1 MRSSAQL
8 ELVRPLSDDTSD
20 LAQPVVDESTQPARG
35 ILIAC
40 GLSLLIWV
48 AIAVIL
54 I

>member
-8 ELVRPLSDDTSD
+8 ELIRPASDDMP
-20 LAQPVVDESTQPARG
+20 AVVQDIDDESVRPARG

-40 GLSLLIWV
+40 GLSLLIWG

>member
-8 ELVRPLSDDTSD
+8 ELIRPVSDDMP
-20 LAQPVVDESTQPARG
+20 AVVEDFDDESGRPARG

-40 GLSLLIWV
+40 GLSVLIWV